1 MSRAII
7 DTAYLI
13 ALVTVVVLKLAGVI
27 DWSWG
32 WVLSP
37 VWIGLIGMIGLLVI
51 VPSSPPRSR
60 VRKNQDARGTLST
73 ND

>member
-27 DWSWG
+27 DWSWW

-51 VPSSPPRSR
+51 VVSWPPRSR